1 VYGGLLG
8 TQEGRATT
16 IANSFEL
23 ICTPG
28 VGPDPAIDMDY
39 LRQRVEAGMD
49 VDEFC
54 TACSSVKA

>member
-1 VYGGLLG
+1 M
-8 TQEGRATT
+8 T

-49 VDEFC
+49 VDEC
-54 TACSSVKA
+54 GTVCCSAKV